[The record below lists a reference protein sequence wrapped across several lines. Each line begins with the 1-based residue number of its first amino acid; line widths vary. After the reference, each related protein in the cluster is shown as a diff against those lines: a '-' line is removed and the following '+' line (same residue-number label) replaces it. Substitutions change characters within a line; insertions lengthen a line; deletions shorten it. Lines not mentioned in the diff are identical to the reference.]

1 MVQLKKTERV
11 VVEGSSA
18 VYKATLKA
26 PDDSVVTTAQIS
38 TLEMIFYNHRD
49 GAIINSRGTLSSG
62 GVYGFQDIKGL
73 SGAVVNNCTFG
84 VSDGLLTWNMQSADN
99 TIVDTTLAVGQ
110 TEKHVAVFKFTYTS
124 GGVHVGYH
132 TEIFEVEQVRVI

>member
-49 GAIINSRGTLSSG
+49 GAIINSRGTLSSE
-62 GVYGFQDIKGL
+62 GVYGFQDIYDT
-73 SGAVVNNCTFG
+73 NNCTFG
-84 VSDGLLTWNMQSADN
+84 TSDGLLTWNMQVADN

-110 TEKHVAVFKFTYTS
+110 TEKHMAVFKFTYSS
-124 GGVHVGYH
+124 GGSHVGYH
-132 TEIFEVEQVRVI
+132 TEVFEVEQVRVI